1 MPKRTGRFAV
11 IFLITLLTLAP
22 PGLAGPRPEASV
34 RSWTEEK
41 CARYGKGWSELVAR
55 RGTSGLGEAF
65 LARHEAF
72 LASGCLARG
81 DVCPR
86 SAAELDVA
94 NILTILAMNAGTA
107 STFLPFACRR

>member
-11 IFLITLLTLAP
+11 IISITVLGLAS
-22 PGLAGPRPEASV
+22 PGLAGLSPEPPA

-41 CARYGKGWSELVAR
+41 CARYSKVWAELVAR
-55 RGTSGLGEAF
+55 WGTAGLGEVF
-65 LARHEAF
+65 FARHEAF

-94 NILTILAMNAGTA
+94 NILTILATNAGTA